1 MMVPDTSH
9 GPFIFFFSS
18 FLRFVATL
26 RGHVGA
32 VYRLAWSADSRQL
45 VSASKDSTLK
55 VRTILCLHV
64 LQLIKLVILV
74 MGLEDI

>member
-1 MMVPDTSH
+1 MQGGITLS
-9 GPFIFFFSS
+9 GSGKAAQESEPFGSRLHRIHLITFGFVILS
-18 FLRFVATL
+18 RFVATL

-55 VRTILCLHV
+55 V
-64 LQLIKLVILV
+64 
-74 MGLEDI
+74 